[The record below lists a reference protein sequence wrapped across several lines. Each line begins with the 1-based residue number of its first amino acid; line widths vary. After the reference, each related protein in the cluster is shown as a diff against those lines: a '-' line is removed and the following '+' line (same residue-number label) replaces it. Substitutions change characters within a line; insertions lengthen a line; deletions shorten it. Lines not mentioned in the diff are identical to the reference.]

1 MPELDPEMRA
11 HQAAYDAIAAE
22 YPPILLQEP
31 LDPQRAV
38 NDAINTRISA
48 GGPAMADSADRW
60 VLARGRRVLCRV
72 HRPRADGLLPV
83 LAYFHG
89 GGWVWSSV
97 DTHDRLAREYAVA
110 AGCAVV
116 LVDYALSPE
125 ARFPQALL
133 ECAGVVRWIAEHGGE
148 WGLDGSRIAVGGDSA
163 GGNLALG
170 TALLLRDEGGPG
182 LHKPALRGVLTS
194 YPVCDS
200 RFDTASYRAFGG
212 GEYWLSEEKMRFYW
226 GVYAGHAAD
235 RMNPLAAPLRARL
248 EGLPPVLVYLAELDP
263 LRSDGEA
270 MVGRLRQAGVAT
282 EFAVFP
288 GTIHGFMR
296 ATERVAKARD
306 AVARGGAWLRGVLQ
320 NGS

>member
-31 LDPQRAV
+31 FDPHRAV
-38 NDAINTRISA
+38 NDAVNTRISP

-72 HRPRADGLLPV
+72 HRPCTDGALPALV
-83 LAYFHG
+83 YFHG

-97 DTHDRLAREYAVA
+97 DTHDRLAREYAA
-110 AGCAVV
+110 ASGCAVV

-125 ARFPQALL
+125 ARFPRALL
-133 ECAGVVRWIAEHGGE
+133 ECAAVVRWIAAHGAD
-148 WGLDGSRIAVGGDSA
+148 WGLDGARVAVGGDSA

-170 TALLLRDEGGPG
+170 TALLLRDEDGPD
-182 LHKPALRGVLTS
+182 LHKTPLRGVLTS

-212 GEYWLSEEKMRFYW
+212 GEYWLSEAKMRFYW
-226 GVYAGHAAD
+226 SVYAGHEAD
-235 RMNPLAAPLRARL
+235 RVHPLAAPLRARL
-248 EGLPPVLVYLAELDP
+248 EGLPPVLVFLAELDP
-263 LRSDGEA
+263 LRSEGEA
-270 MVGRLRQAGVAT
+270 MAARLRDAGVAT
-282 EFAVFP
+282 EFAVLP
-288 GTIHGFMR
+288 GTIHGFIR
-296 ATERVAKARD
+296 ATERVAKARE
-306 AVARGGAWLRGVLQ
+306 AVARGGAWRRGILA
-320 NGS
+320 